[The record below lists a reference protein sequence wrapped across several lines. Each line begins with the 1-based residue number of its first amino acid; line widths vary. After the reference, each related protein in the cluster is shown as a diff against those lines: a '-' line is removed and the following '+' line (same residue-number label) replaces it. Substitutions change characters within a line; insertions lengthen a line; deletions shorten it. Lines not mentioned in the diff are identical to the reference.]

1 MNTMSLPKDKI
12 RLLLLEDL
20 HQNAENYFR
29 NHGYT
34 NITSLKGALDAA
46 ELKEAIA
53 DVHIVGIRSRSK
65 ITEEILEAGRK
76 LMAIGCFCI
85 GTNQVDLEAA
95 RRRGIPVFNAPYS
108 NTRSVAELVVAEIV
122 MLMRGIPQK
131 NAAAH
136 RGVWLKNAKG
146 STEVRGKVL
155 GIIGYGHIGTQVSI
169 LAEAMGMKVRFY
181 DIVDKLALGNAEPCS
196 SLSELLSVSDVVSLH
211 VPQTPQ
217 TNNMFSDAEFA
228 GMKEGAFL
236 INAARGSVVDIDAL
250 KRALDSGRIAGAALD
265 VFPKEPADK
274 SEEFVSP
281 LRGADNVL
289 MTPHI
294 GGSTLE
300 AQANIGLEVAERLVK
315 YSDNGSTLGAVNCV
329 EVSLPVQESGKVT
342 RFMHIHKNVP
352 GVLASINKVFSSHGL
367 NISGQ
372 YLRTDG
378 EYGYVVVDI
387 DGHASDAADLRSELA
402 AINGTLKVRYLL

>member
-196 SLSELLSVSDVVSLH
+196 SLAELLSVSDVVSLH